1 LYTIHVLLQLF
12 LSYLRNIACLYPI
25 FCRSHYLLLL
35 GHRFPISF
43 PFTAGSKETLVLNG
57 EERRCFFVPRWETFM
72 YPEIAR

>member
-1 LYTIHVLLQLF
+1 VLLQLF
-12 LSYLRNIACLYPI
+12 LSYLRNIACLY
-25 FCRSHYLLLL
+25 FVAHTLLLL